1 MAKEVI
7 KFWAPWCGPCT
18 MYAPTF
24 DKVKQELA
32 ETVTFIEVNVD
43 EDTQGLTAEYGVRG
57 IPCTVIVENGIEV
70 AREAGMLEED
80 KLRELI
86 LAN

>member
-1 MAKEVI
+1 MKKTVI
-7 KFWAPWCGPCT
+7 KFWAGYCGPCK

-43 EDTQGLTAEYGVRG
+43 EDTQGLTAEYGIRG
-57 IPCTVIVENGIEV
+57 IPCTVIVKNGVEV

-80 KLRELI
+80 KLREFI